1 MLPAVRSE
9 LRKYFT
15 TRMWWGMAIA
25 FVAAAALFSA
35 LYAFMFSS
43 DDAAGAPSQFD
54 LNTASGVTTVYTAG
68 VQIGYLLTLTVG
80 VMVIGSE
87 YRHKL
92 ATATFL
98 ATPRRWAVV
107 AAKIVALTVI
117 SCFYGLLSL
126 ATAVAVGAGIMSS
139 KGFDPRLGDGY
150 VLRSLALSLL
160 VLVVWSLIGLGIG
173 VLIRNQVAA
182 LLIAVGFAW
191 IIEPIAALGLGFAKW
206 EWAKGLAKYFPS
218 SASQSVLGGAQ
229 MQDPGTAAQVLSWQA
244 GALTLVA
251 YAAVMALLGLA
262 LTTRRDIG

>member
-15 TRMWWGMAIA
+15 TRLWWGMAIG
-25 FVAAAALFSA
+25 FVVAAALFSA
-35 LYAFMFSS
+35 MYAFMITSAGPEVGSS
-43 DDAAGAPSQFD
+43 FDPRSAAG
-54 LNTASGVTTVYTAG
+54 VTSVYTAG

-98 ATPRRWAVV
+98 ATPRRWVVV
-107 AAKIVALTVI
+107 AAKVVALAVI
-117 SCFYGLLSL
+117 SCVYGLLSL
-126 ATAVAVGAGIMSS
+126 GTGFAVGASVLS
-139 KGFDPRLGDGY
+139 AKGFSPVPDAGY
-150 VLRSLALSLL
+150 ITRSLALSLL
-160 VLVVWSLIGLGIG
+160 VLVVWSLIGLGVG

-182 LLIAVGFAW
+182 LLLAVGFAW
-191 IIEPIAALGLGFAKW
+191 IIEPIAAMALGFAKW
-206 EWAKGLAKYFPS
+206 EWAKDMAKYFPS
-218 SASQSVLGGAQ
+218 SASQAVMGGAQ
-229 MQDPGTAAQVLSWQA
+229 VQGPDAAAQVLSWQA

-251 YAAVMALLGLA
+251 YAAAMALLGLV